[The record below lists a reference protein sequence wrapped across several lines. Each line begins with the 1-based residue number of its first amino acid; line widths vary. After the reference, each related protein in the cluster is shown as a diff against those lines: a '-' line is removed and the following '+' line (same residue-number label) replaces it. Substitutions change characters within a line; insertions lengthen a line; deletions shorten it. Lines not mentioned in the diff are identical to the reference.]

1 MNTEIDRFQQRLM
14 RAMEARLAHG
24 EPAHT
29 LLEGMR
35 QRLSPPDDPARADV
49 DIDLAVTLSLRDATT
64 AAPVVYETDLTA
76 GGHCG

>member
-1 MNTEIDRFQQRLM
+1 VILVDVELALLM
-14 RAMEARLAHG
+14 PNL
-24 EPAHT
+24 HT

-35 QRLSPPDDPARADV
+35 QRLSAPDDPARADV
-49 DIDLAVTLSLRDATT
+49 DIDLAVALSLRDATT